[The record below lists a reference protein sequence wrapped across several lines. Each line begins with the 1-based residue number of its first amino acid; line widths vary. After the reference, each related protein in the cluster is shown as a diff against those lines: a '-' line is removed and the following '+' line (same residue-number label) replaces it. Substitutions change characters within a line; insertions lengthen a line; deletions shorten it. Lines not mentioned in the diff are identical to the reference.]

1 MKYEG
6 IAMVRIDD
14 RLIHGQV
21 MTSWLNFLGAN
32 KIMVIDDGVAV
43 DPLVK
48 NILKSCIPANIKLA
62 VFTEDKAVER
72 LKKGFAGD
80 TVIVLVKYPKTLYSL
95 MQKGIVFDQ
104 INIGG
109 MGVSGN
115 REKFFRNISAS
126 DDEKRMLRELI
137 DAGSKIEVRIIAEDS
152 PTDISSMV

>member
-1 MKYEG
+1 MWFR
-6 IAMVRIDD
+6 VDN

-72 LKKGFAGD
+72 LKD
-80 TVIVLVKYPKTLYSL
+80 IYENRLRVIQENL
-95 MQKGIVFDQ
+95 
-104 INIGG
+104 
-109 MGVSGN
+109 
-115 REKFFRNISAS
+115 
-126 DDEKRMLRELI
+126 
-137 DAGSKIEVRIIAEDS
+137 
-152 PTDISSMV
+152 

>member
-95 MQKGIVFDQ
+95 MQKGIVFDE

-126 DDEKRMLRELI
+126 PEEKKMLKEMI
-137 DAGSKIEVRIIAEDS
+137 DAGSSISVLFINED
-152 PTDISSMV
+152 TATEISTLL

>member
-95 MQKGIVFDQ
+95 MQKGILFDEICRETALGYAEVTRAAGLLEEEGFICVDLLQ
-104 INIGG
+104 RCSINTKN
-109 MGVSGN
+109 V
-115 REKFFRNISAS
+115 
-126 DDEKRMLRELI
+126 
-137 DAGSKIEVRIIAEDS
+137 
-152 PTDISSMV
+152 

>member
-95 MQKGIVFDQ
+95 MQKGIVFDE

-126 DDEKRMLRELI
+126 PEEKKMLKEMI
-137 DAGSKIEVRIIAEDS
+137 DAGSSISVRIIAEDS
-152 PTDISSMV
+152 ATDISKLL

>member
-62 VFTEDKAVER
+62 VFTEDDR
-72 LKKGFAGD
+72 
-80 TVIVLVKYPKTLYSL
+80 S
-95 MQKGIVFDQ
+95 
-104 INIGG
+104 
-109 MGVSGN
+109 
-115 REKFFRNISAS
+115 
-126 DDEKRMLRELI
+126 
-137 DAGSKIEVRIIAEDS
+137 
-152 PTDISSMV
+152 